1 MGSPFLDASLEA
13 LLLTHCRRRQFSRKE
28 MILSGGS
35 HADTLLYFI
44 RGAAKVVLISPQG
57 QEMIV
62 TYLGPGE
69 FAGEV
74 SIFCPGLPRSAW
86 VIAHSDC
93 EVGLLPHAEFHDLA
107 EQHPGLL
114 YALGRQLSQR
124 LLKTTQRAS
133 DFAFHD
139 VVGRIR
145 GCLQELSQLAARA
158 KCDGVTIYYTRQ
170 ELALMAGC
178 TREMAGRA
186 LKTLEQAGLVRVHG
200 KSIQVSKEL
209 LQPPVEAQSE
219 A

>member
-1 MGSPFLDASLEA
+1 MASPFLDDALES
-13 LLLTHCRRRQFSRKE
+13 LLLAHCHRRRFSSKE
-28 MILSGGS
+28 MILNGGGQ
-35 HADTLLYFI
+35 ADTLLYFI
-44 RGAAKVVLISPQG
+44 KGVAKVVLISPQG
-57 QEMIV
+57 QEMII

-74 SIFCPGLPRSAW
+74 GIFCPEVPRSAW
-86 VIAHSDC
+86 VVAHSDC
-93 EVGLLPHAEFHDLA
+93 EVAMIAHQEFHELA
-107 EQHPGLL
+107 EQHPRLL
-114 YALGRQLSQR
+114 YAMGRQLSVR

-145 GCLQELSQLAARA
+145 RCLQELSHLAAKA
-158 KCDGVTIYYTRQ
+158 KCDGVTIHYTRQ

-186 LKTLEQAGLVRVHG
+186 LKVLEQAGLVRVHG
-200 KSIQVSKEL
+200 KSIQVSREL
-209 LQPPVEAQSE
+209 MQPTAK